1 MKIVFFNRTLM
12 SGGIEK
18 CIELLSQYLYQNNE
32 IEIVFSHADKLDEHI
47 VKILQQ
53 YAKITLLEEKQV
65 QCDVCVFC
73 NIYFD
78 EKIMEQIKANQYF
91 LWIHSK
97 PREMPNCV
105 LDNKKIVDRI
115 NKFIC
120 VSQEVKE
127 ELQINDDRACVIH
140 NFINQNIQELANERN
155 PFENISDDILK
166 LIIVSRLSTGK
177 GFERVELLV
186 QALEQL
192 QTPYKLKIVGKGR
205 AKEQEIRNNLG
216 KYKGVEFEGYQDN
229 PYCYIKNADYLVQLS
244 DYESWGNVITEAKAL
259 QVPCVVTDFPS
270 AKEQIQDG
278 ENGIIVKRKA
288 ENYENIVQR
297 ILQEKSKLKEN
308 LAGFTYVNEIDK
320 WEECLANSLKKRL
333 VSKSIEKTKDK

>member
-18 CIELLSQYLYQNNE
+18 CIELLSQYLCQDNE
-32 IEIVFSHADKLDEHI
+32 LEIVISHTDKLDEHI
-47 VKILQQ
+47 VNILQQ
-53 YAKITLLEEKQV
+53 YAKVTLLEEKNI
-65 QCDVCVFC
+65 QCDICIFC

-78 EKIMEQIKANQYF
+78 EKIMEQIKADKYF

-105 LDNKKIVDRI
+105 LDNKKIVDKIDR
-115 NKFIC
+115 FIC
-120 VSQEVKE
+120 VSQEVKN
-127 ELQINDDRACVIH
+127 ELQIEDDRVCVIH
-140 NFINQNIQELANERN
+140 NFINQNIQELANEKN
-155 PFENISDDILK
+155 SFENISEDILK
-166 LIIVSRLSTGK
+166 LAIVSRLSTGK

-192 QTPYKLKIVGKGR
+192 EVPYQLKIVGKGR
-205 AKEQEIRNNLG
+205 AKEQEIRDNLG

-229 PYCYIKNADYLVQLS
+229 PYCYVKNADYLVQLS

-270 AKEQIQDG
+270 AKEQIEDG
-278 ENGIIVKRKA
+278 INGIIVKRES
-288 ENYENIVQR
+288 ENYENIVMR
-297 ILQEKSKLKEN
+297 MVKEKQIVKQNLKN
-308 LAGFTYVNEIDK
+308 FAYTNEIEK
-320 WEECLANSLKKRL
+320 WRNIIQIK
-333 VSKSIEKTKDK
+333 

>member
-1 MKIVFFNRTLM
+1 MSRKGLEMKIVFFNRSLM

-18 CIELLSQYLYQNNE
+18 CIELLSEYLYEDNK
-32 IEIVFSHADKLDEHI
+32 IEIVFSHTDKLDMHI
-47 VKILQQ
+47 VDRFKK
-53 YAKITLLEEKQV
+53 YAEVTMLENKVIE
-65 QCDVCVFC
+65 CDLCIFC

-78 EKIMEQIKANQYF
+78 EKIMDQIKANKYF

-115 NKFIC
+115 DKFIC
-120 VSQEVKE
+120 VSQEVKN
-127 ELQINDDRACVIH
+127 ELHIDDGRVSVIH

-155 PFENISDDILK
+155 PFENIRDDTLK
-166 LIIVSRLSTGK
+166 LVVVSRLSTGK

-186 QALEQL
+186 QALEQSEIS
-192 QTPYKLKIVGKGR
+192 YKLKIVGKGR
-205 AKEQEIRNNLG
+205 AKEQEIRVNLG

-229 PYCYIKNADYLVQLS
+229 PYCYIKNADYLIQLS

-278 ENGIIVKRKA
+278 TNGIIVKRKM
-288 ENYENIVQR
+288 ENYENIVIRMVKEKQ
-297 ILQEKSKLKEN
+297 ILKQNLKNFEY
-308 LAGFTYVNEIDK
+308 TNEIQK
-320 WEECLANSLKKRL
+320 WRNIIQIK
-333 VSKSIEKTKDK
+333 